1 MLKRNQWKWNLVP
14 KEEVAYKCFGQK
26 GWEMRDW
33 SKPLHKNSC
42 HRLPL
47 FNKMVMPNKRNPL
60 PIRMVIEIENSF
72 QNKVYTSEFTPVP
85 NPSFNSPRSL
95 IILKSTL
102 QFIKLGSLKCSI
114 KSVFMHDR
122 WTVYKVCLVLNP
134 EKRKY
139 PAPQSLDHGRY
150 AVRSLV
156 PEKWSNW
163 QIILQFLVLF
173 QPFQDLKGGLRAL
186 TSFILIKS
194 ERNWVF
200 RVTGTSPIRS
210 SWGFIL
216 PVLFTSNTF
225 FTFQIRTATHWTYNT
240 LALIWCPMWS

>member
-1 MLKRNQWKWNLVP
+1 
-14 KEEVAYKCFGQK
+14 
-26 GWEMRDW
+26 
-33 SKPLHKNSC
+33 
-42 HRLPL
+42 
-47 FNKMVMPNKRNPL
+47 MVMPNKRNPL

-72 QNKVYTSEFTPVP
+72 ENKVYTPEFTPVP
-85 NPSFNSPRSL
+85 NPSYNSPRSL
-95 IILKSTL
+95 IILRSTL

-114 KSVFMHDR
+114 KSVFMQDR
-122 WTVYKVCLVLNP
+122 WSVYKVCLVLNP

-139 PAPQSLDHGRY
+139 PAPQSLNHGRY
-150 AVRSLV
+150 SVLSLV
-156 PEKWSNW
+156 LEKWSNC

-210 SWGFIL
+210 FLRFHTPCHVHIEYVLHL
-216 PVLFTSNTF
+216 PNTYSYTLNIQYACSHLMSYVKLNQHFTSSASEKYCIF
-225 FTFQIRTATHWTYNT
+225 LLWSQIQVSCWW
-240 LALIWCPMWS
+240 I